1 MQAGPLMELK
11 TVHYAPSTYPASEE
25 RCIGV
30 SRRAGKI
37 GAEYLQKAR
46 SLDRQ
51 WHYTGAGQQGPV
63 EARLRG
69 YGTIRALVFG
79 SWGEASADV
88 EWLLSEAV
96 DIGLSRRSGFRP
108 ADDDEPDSLR
118 ATLLAMLRRRWGIAA
133 LRANARLLL
142 ERLAFVGRGGVLAMR
157 RRVAGRARAWRGPR
171 VWPLRF

>member
-1 MQAGPLMELK
+1 MELK
-11 TVHYAPSTYPASEE
+11 KVHYAPSTYPASEE
-25 RCIGV
+25 HCAGV

-37 GAEYLQKAR
+37 GAEYLQKLVR
-46 SLDRQ
+46 WIDNGITLVLVSR
-51 WHYTGAGQQGPV
+51 V
-63 EARLRG
+63 RLRHG
-69 YGTIRALVFG
+69 CGVTEPFVPLSLVL
-79 SWGEASADV
+79 GERRPRMWSGCCLKPWTSV
-88 EWLLSEAV
+88 
-96 DIGLSRRSGFRP
+96 SRRSGFWP